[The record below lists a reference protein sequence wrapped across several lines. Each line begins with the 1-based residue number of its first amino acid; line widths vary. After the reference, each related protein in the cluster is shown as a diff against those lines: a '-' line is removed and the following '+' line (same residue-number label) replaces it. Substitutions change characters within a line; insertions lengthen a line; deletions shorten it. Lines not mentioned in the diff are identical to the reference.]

1 MAADPGRPR
10 VTVYDDTDS
19 PTRGERIELSAR
31 VLANW
36 VAKAANLLR
45 DDLDAGPGSVV
56 LLDLPPHWRT
66 LYWALAAW
74 SVGACVEV
82 PAHRTT
88 ADAGPGR
95 RARGRPGTP
104 VADVVVT
111 DAVDVAAAA
120 DEAVLVTLAALA
132 RSATRRRCPPASVDE
147 ARELATHGDVFD
159 AWEEPDGSD
168 PALRAAGEVDAYADL
183 VAAPGPAGGP
193 QRVHTDTTDTAAFL
207 RLALAVWAADGSLVV
222 TRGRARARRA
232 RRRAWRPRAS
242 PAPADGPSPGR
253 ECADGCSGNH
263 VRTHGGEGASG
274 QRGIRA
280 STAFQ
285 VTVPTTPVWV
295 SLAAFWSALTA
306 ASVLGPEASRRP

>member
-1 MAADPGRPR
+1 MSTPPPSPAALLRRLVAADPGRPR

-36 VAKAANLLR
+36 VAKAANLMR
-45 DDLDAGPGSVV
+45 DDLDAGPGTVV

-88 ADAGPGR
+88 ADAGPGP
-95 RARGRPGTP
+95 ATAAATNAA
-104 VADVVVT
+104 ADVVVT

-132 RSATRRRCPPASVDE
+132 RSAVGPVPTGVVDE

-159 AWEEPDGSD
+159 AWDEPNGSD
-168 PALRAAGEVDAYADL
+168 PALRAGGGVVAYADL
-183 VAAPGPAGGP
+183 VAAPEPGPAGGP

-207 RLALAVWAADGSLVV
+207 RLALTVWAADGSLVV
-222 TRGRARARRA
+222 TRGEPDPAVL
-232 RRRAWRPRAS
+232 AS
-242 PAPADGPSPGR
+242 R
-253 ECADGCSGNH
+253 
-263 VRTHGGEGASG
+263 
-274 QRGIRA
+274 
-280 STAFQ
+280 
-285 VTVPTTPVWV
+285 
-295 SLAAFWSALTA
+295 LAAEGVTRS
-306 ASVLGPEASRRP
+306 G

>member
-1 MAADPGRPR
+1 VSTPPASPAALLRRLVAADPGRPR

-66 LYWALAAW
+66 LYWAVAAW

-82 PAHRTT
+82 PTHRTT
-88 ADAGPGR
+88 ADAGPGPSP
-95 RARGRPGTP
+95 AAATNAA
-104 VADVVVT
+104 ADVVVT

-132 RSATRRRCPPASVDE
+132 RSAAGPVPTGVVDE

-159 AWEEPDGSD
+159 GWDEPDGSD
-168 PALRAAGEVDAYADL
+168 PALRSAGEVVVYADL
-183 VAAPGPAGGP
+183 VAAPEGASAGGP
-193 QRVHTDTTDTAAFL
+193 QRLHTDTTDTAAFL
-207 RLALAVWAADGSLVV
+207 RLALTVWAADGSLVV
-222 TRGRARARRA
+222 TRGE
-232 RRRAWRPRAS
+232 PD
-242 PAPADGPSPGR
+242 PD
-253 ECADGCSGNH
+253 
-263 VRTHGGEGASG
+263 
-274 QRGIRA
+274 
-280 STAFQ
+280 
-285 VTVPTTPVWV
+285 
-295 SLAAFWSALTA
+295 
-306 ASVLGPEASRRP
+306 VLASRLVAEGVTGSG

>member
-1 MAADPGRPR
+1 VSTPPATPAALLRRLVAADPGRPR

-66 LYWALAAW
+66 LYWAVAAW

-82 PAHRTT
+82 PANRTT
-88 ADAGPGR
+88 VDAGPGPA
-95 RARGRPGTP
+95 RAEAGNA

-132 RSATRRRCPPASVDE
+132 RSAGGPVPTGVVDE

-159 AWEEPDGSD
+159 AWDEPDGSD
-168 PALRAAGEVDAYADL
+168 PALRAAGEVVAYADL

-207 RLALAVWAADGSLVV
+207 RLALSVWAADGSLVV
-222 TRGRARARRA
+222 TRGE
-232 RRRAWRPRAS
+232 PD
-242 PAPADGPSPGR
+242 PA
-253 ECADGCSGNH
+253 
-263 VRTHGGEGASG
+263 
-274 QRGIRA
+274 
-280 STAFQ
+280 
-285 VTVPTTPVWV
+285 
-295 SLAAFWSALTA
+295 
-306 ASVLGPEASRRP
+306 VLASRLVAEGVTGSG

>member
-1 MAADPGRPR
+1 MSTPPASPAALLRRLVAADPGRPR

-66 LYWALAAW
+66 LYWAVAAW

-88 ADAGPGR
+88 VDAGPGP
-95 RARGRPGTP
+95 APAAATNAA
-104 VADVVVT
+104 ADVVVT

-132 RSATRRRCPPASVDE
+132 RSAAGPVPTGVVDE

-159 AWEEPDGSD
+159 GWDEPDGSD
-168 PALRAAGEVDAYADL
+168 PALRSAGGVIVYADL
-183 VAAPGPAGGP
+183 VAAP
-193 QRVHTDTTDTAAFL
+193 
-207 RLALAVWAADGSLVV
+207 
-222 TRGRARARRA
+222 
-232 RRRAWRPRAS
+232 
-242 PAPADGPSPGR
+242 
-253 ECADGCSGNH
+253 
-263 VRTHGGEGASG
+263 EGARPTARSG
-274 QRGIRA
+274 CTPTPPTRQRSSGW
-280 STAFQ
+280 
-285 VTVPTTPVWV
+285 P
-295 SLAAFWSALTA
+295 
-306 ASVLGPEASRRP
+306 